1 MWEQK
6 CSEEDWAVPWRS
18 STLKVSPPHL
28 CLQSETTHFSLQLLF
43 TFFLFFFFL
52 FHFPFSFSFFFFP
65 FFCPFFF
72 LFLSPFHF
80 FCPQPAVEI
89 IWNHLSSLF
98 SYWIHF
104 FHSVSISPLFDGCCR
119 KIVIF
124 LFRFSLFPSRICIGR
139 AWLFFSYRLT
149 SFSPLFLIWN
159 RKCFISF
166 SSKPTT
172 ANMALLCF
180 LSSGFFDKSKSFISD
195 VH

>member
-43 TFFLFFFFL
+43 PFFLFFFFL
-52 FHFPFSFSFFFFP
+52 FHFPFSFSL
-65 FFCPFFF
+65 F
-72 LFLSPFHF
+72 LFSAPFSSFSFLPFTSFVHNLQSRSFEITYLHF
-80 FCPQPAVEI
+80 SRI
-89 IWNHLSSLF
+89 GSI
-98 SYWIHF
+98 F
-104 FHSVSISPLFDGCCR
+104 FILYQFLLCLMDVAK

-149 SFSPLFLIWN
+149 SFSPLFLIWDK
-159 RKCFISF
+159 KCLISF

-180 LSSGFFDKSKSFISD
+180 LSSGFFDNSKSFLSD